1 MRIPFLKR
9 RKQSPTLYQKDIENE
24 FVLLK
29 RAQAYIVSLFMGDPQ
44 PVDKLDF
51 IFEQICIVYNLA
63 LLAGSHEVS
72 DHARKALC
80 MLRREYNNTTSND
93 VYVFNN
99 VTAITCSKALSLGE
113 AVLQELPRSE
123 YKLAYVNAK
132 KLSSSRDSIINYL
145 KVFHD

>member
-1 MRIPFLKR
+1 MRIPFLRR

-44 PVDKLDF
+44 PVYKLDF
-51 IFEQICIVYNLA
+51 IFEQVCVVYNLA
-63 LLAGSHEVS
+63 LFAGSHEVS

-80 MLRREYNNTTSND
+80 LLREEYNNATFECVYRFDAATS
-93 VYVFNN
+93 VACS
-99 VTAITCSKALSLGE
+99 TALKLGE
-113 AVLQELPRSE
+113 PVLQELPRSE
-123 YKLAYVNAK
+123 FKLAYVKAK
-132 KLSSSRDSIINYL
+132 KLSSSRDSITNYL